1 VVGDGESARP
11 ARGGVVGGGES
22 ARPAGEDGRT
32 PGGGDAFASRAR
44 GGAAVLRGPAIR
56 EAAVR
61 VLVQHGEDS
70 RHYRDWFAL
79 LEDAGYEVAGKDPL
93 AVFLTQLS
101 RSPAVRKGPRAGVYE
116 LDRNAAKRLTR
127 ALANLHEELA
137 TLTKTHDLQT
147 IRARRAQL
155 TAEIDRTEKAL
166 EEIARTLAPP
176 NAVATAA
183 AMI

>member
-1 VVGDGESARP
+1 
-11 ARGGVVGGGES
+11 VVGGGES

-61 VLVQHGEDS
+61 VLVRHGEDS